1 MIRFGPYRLDPVQ
14 GLKRGQR
21 EVRLTPRS
29 LAVLALLASQPGR
42 VVSKEELFTT
52 VWQETAVT
60 DAALAT
66 CIQEIRRALGDTARD
81 PRFIETVHRRGYRF
95 VARTTDEAPA
105 GPTRECRSRHPR
117 RSSVEETRSPC

>member
-14 GLKRGQR
+14 GLKRGER

-29 LAVLALLASQPGR
+29 LAVLSLLADKPGR

-52 VWQETAVT
+52 VWQDTAVT

-66 CIQEIRRALGDTARD
+66 CIQEIRRALGDEPRN

-95 VARTTDEAPA
+95 VARTT
-105 GPTRECRSRHPR
+105 
-117 RSSVEETRSPC
+117 